1 MEVESEIKDKIFIDK
16 FKVIYIYIL
25 SIIIYI
31 LLNIV
36 FNYDNIKIAL
46 TFRVYYV
53 ISCLRLFIW
62 LKQIKRFNK
71 QYVSKI
77 IWLFFSLI
85 MIVSMLGFLDNMRI
99 SGILIGYIQYMY
111 LSTSIILLLE
121 VFFCYIL
128 SEYYFRNRKS
138 NKLPYLVMFITIISM
153 ILTYHYKILF
163 NAIKILFFIV
173 ELPLLLRVYINT
185 KEIVINKK
193 NQINAIKCC
202 IASIICI
209 VLIYM
214 YGIYSSRYE
223 FTSGIIEVI
232 HVSNFTIIWSLV
244 LTNFVIGPYKK
255 LASSLSSETK
265 ELDELNER
273 IAIKNKELE
282 QSINML
288 RNNEHLYSTFFR
300 HMPHPVVI
308 LNSNN
313 ERVLFANKQFLKM
326 SEISSLRDI
335 VNEKINRYIE
345 FIKDDLANKNYNAIL
360 NLKDKKKFIY
370 TTILPEDLEN
380 GRKIILI
387 KDNTS
392 NVVKEEIEKEVQNKK
407 IEESMRTQFLSSI
420 SHDLKTP
427 INVIYSASQIE
438 ELYIQKEDFNA
449 LTKYN
454 AICKHNCISLIKLTN
469 NLIDNSQINFNY
481 LTPRLKKYNLVEI
494 VEDNVM
500 SLVEYV
506 RWNDIALIF
515 DTNTEECY
523 IDIDQEFMDRI
534 ILNLI
539 SNAVKFT
546 KKNGE
551 IHVIMHEDD
560 DYLKISVKDN
570 GGGMKKDFVHKA
582 FDRYEVEENKSEDYK
597 SESGIGLFVVKEL
610 VELQGGKIYIE
621 SDLNI
626 GTNVIMQ
633 FKKEK

>member
-25 SIIIYI
+25 SIIIYL

-209 VLIYM
+209 ALIYM

-570 GGGMKKDFVHKA
+570 GVGMKKDFVHKA
-582 FDRYEVEENKSEDYK
+582 FDRYEVEENQSEDYK